1 MVKLPWP
8 CQCQFP
14 TPVQFFIPVPN
25 CRGWYSVWLI
35 GVLFYSYNSDNN
47 KSEKNGESEK
57 EERDP
62 RVVVMMV
69 YRGEG
74 RRRRRKWKEHCTK

>member
-1 MVKLPWP
+1 MVKLPRP
-8 CQCQFP
+8 CQCQRQFP

-35 GVLFYSYNSDNN
+35 GVLFYSYNNDNN

-57 EERDP
+57 KS
-62 RVVVMMV
+62 V
-69 YRGEG
+69 
-74 RRRRRKWKEHCTK
+74 TLAS